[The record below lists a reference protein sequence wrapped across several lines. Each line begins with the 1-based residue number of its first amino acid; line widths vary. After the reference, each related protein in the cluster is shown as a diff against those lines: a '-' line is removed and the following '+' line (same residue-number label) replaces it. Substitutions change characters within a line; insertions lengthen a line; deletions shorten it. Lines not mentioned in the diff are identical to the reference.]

1 MVIYKKQIACIGSGS
16 SIILY
21 YTVLFTEQ
29 IYKHSLVD
37 DGEEGD
43 IYNIEV
49 MDTAGSL
56 GPVSHIHVHPKA

>member
-1 MVIYKKQIACIGSGS
+1 MVIYKKQISCICSGS

-21 YTVLFTEQ
+21 YTALFTEQ

-43 IYNIEV
+43 IHNIEV

-56 GPVSHIHVHPKA
+56 GPVSHIHVHRKA

>member
-1 MVIYKKQIACIGSGS
+1 MVIYKKQISCICSGS

-56 GPVSHIHVHPKA
+56 GPVSRIPIHPKL